1 MASHFDIIEDNGE
14 YIYRRYE
21 NGIDIV
27 EYRANTRLSDIL
39 SNIDDTDFPDPELPR
54 ETKDRLRS
62 MFQVV
67 GIDIREWI

>member
-1 MASHFDIIEDNGE
+1 MASQFEIIEDNGE
-14 YIYRRYE
+14 YIYKRYE

-27 EYRANTRLSDIL
+27 EYRADTRLSDIL
-39 SNIDDTDFPDPELPR
+39 SNIDDTDFLDPELPR